1 MTGIVIIYECPEKT
15 KRKEGGK
22 MEDAQI
28 IDLIYDRSEQGLSEL
43 DGKYRKLLM
52 SVTSGI
58 LRCNEDAEECV
69 SDAYVKVWNVFP
81 LTDRS
86 IWELSFAK

>member
-15 KRKEGGK
+15 KQKEGGK

-43 DGKYRKLLM
+43 DVNTESCLCR
-52 SVTSGI
+52 
-58 LRCNEDAEECV
+58 LRAEFF
-69 SDAYVKVWNVFP
+69 AAMKMPKNV
-81 LTDRS
+81 
-86 IWELSFAK
+86 